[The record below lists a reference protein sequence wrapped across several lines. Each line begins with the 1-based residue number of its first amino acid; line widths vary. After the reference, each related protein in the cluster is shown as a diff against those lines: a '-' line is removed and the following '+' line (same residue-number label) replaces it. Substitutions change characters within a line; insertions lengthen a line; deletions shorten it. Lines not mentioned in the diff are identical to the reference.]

1 MLLSRNPGV
10 GFGSKS
16 KSKETPGSP
25 IKTFEDD
32 GENAKAQ
39 RIRKHLDP

>member
-10 GFGSKS
+10 EFKDSRQKP
-16 KSKETPGSP
+16 KETPGSP

-39 RIRKHLDP
+39 RQHLDP